1 MTDTLTPPPVDDVS
15 RAAIGPLIRGLRRR
29 RNITLTQLGEA
40 TGLSVGYLSQIERD
54 IATPSLGSLTRIA
67 YALQANIANFMP
79 VPRGSG
85 LLNRARTRETTWI
98 AEGGMTYQR
107 LHGDLQGATLSAFDI
122 TLPEGFV
129 GEIDQHEGEE
139 FVRLLSGQV
148 EFRIAGEVYLMDAG
162 DCLHFRSD
170 MKHQALNRAKGPSV
184 IFWLGPSP
192 VLRLRETGHVQ

>member
-1 MTDTLTPPPVDDVS
+1 MTDSLSPSPVDPVA
-15 RAAIGPLIRGLRRR
+15 RPAVGPLIRGLRRR
-29 RNITLTQLGEA
+29 RNITLTRLGEA

-67 YALQANIANFMP
+67 HALNTDIASFMP

-85 LLNRARTRETTWI
+85 LLNRAATRETTWI
-98 AEGGMTYQR
+98 AKGGMTYQR
-107 LHGDLQGATLSAFDI
+107 LHGDLPGATLSAFDI

-129 GEIDQHEGEE
+129 GEVDEHEGEE
-139 FVRLLSGQV
+139 FVRVLAGQV
-148 EFRIAGEVYLMDAG
+148 EFRIDGDVYPMQTG

-170 MKHQALNRAKGPSV
+170 MKHQALNMAQGPSV

-192 VLRLRETGHVQ
+192 VLRLREVALVE